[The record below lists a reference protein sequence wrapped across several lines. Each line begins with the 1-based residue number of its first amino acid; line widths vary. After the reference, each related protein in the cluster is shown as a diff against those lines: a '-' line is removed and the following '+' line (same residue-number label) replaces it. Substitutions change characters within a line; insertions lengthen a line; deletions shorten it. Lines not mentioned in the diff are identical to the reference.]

1 MSTWYL
7 HWTASTWMIINTEKL
22 FEVMW
27 LKDVNSSHLNIHK
40 KSSVFIMFLLFFPE
54 WKIIMIIMFQWV
66 YLWYFSFHWFQS
78 YDIHCTYFTDLLYVY
93 NFFFFLNQKSSKCV
107 AYDIYHGSDYHQYY
121 KLRTTVSYFSLY

>member
-40 KSSVFIMFLLFFPE
+40 KSSVFNVPVIFSWVKNHHDHNVSMSISLIFFLSLISVIWYPLHLFHRPVVCV
-54 WKIIMIIMFQWV
+54 W
-66 YLWYFSFHWFQS
+66 
-78 YDIHCTYFTDLLYVY
+78 
-93 NFFFFLNQKSSKCV
+93 FFFFLNQKSSKCV
-107 AYDIYHGSDYHQYY
+107 AYDIYHGSDYYQYY

>member
-7 HWTASTWMIINTEKL
+7 HLTASTWMIINTEKL

-40 KSSVFIMFLLFFPE
+40 KSSVFNVPVIFSWVKNHHDHNVSMSISLIFF
-54 WKIIMIIMFQWV
+54 
-66 YLWYFSFHWFQS
+66 FHWFQS

-107 AYDIYHGSDYHQYY
+107 AYDIYHGSDYYQYY